1 MKGLKTYFTFLH
13 RNKLFTVVN
22 IAGLSISLMFVLL
35 IADMVTRQLSVDKNL
50 KDTDRI
56 CVFASENTAAG
67 HYLLG
72 EKLQSRYPEIEDW
85 CAHTGNFGIQTRIND
100 NPTQIQTLVVRK
112 NFFQFFSYK
121 LAEGNPAQVLVDDH
135 SIVLSR
141 SCANRLFGK
150 EPALGKVLELNMPD
164 AKENSNQKFTVT
176 GIMEDI
182 ENSLLKESTEAVIPY
197 ENISELNATI
207 SLTDGMMGNATS
219 ALVFFRTAKGT
230 DLNTKA
236 NDILSYLKDC
246 WWIYN
251 RGMFKEVQFVPYN
264 QFYFHTETPSG
275 STEVNQ
281 YSFRMVVLFF
291 IIGIIILFMAIFNYV
306 NMSIAQTTYR
316 AKEMA
321 TRKLLGSSRSD
332 IFWRMIGESSI
343 MTVIAFILGFL
354 LAKAAEPV
362 AMDLLGVKLDLT
374 GDLSVV
380 TCLAYLLLIVVLSF
394 ISGFVPATILSNYN
408 PLDVVKGHF
417 RRKTKTVYLRV
428 LNIVQDGLTIA
439 MLSCAIYLS
448 VQIYRILDEPLG
460 YTYGN
465 ILCLTPAA
473 EQETLLTFRNEVQ
486 KLPFVKRV
494 SFTQGTPIDGGNN
507 HTMVVMVQG
516 APKDMSFQTFKVDSA
531 FIDMFRIQIYEDHKM
546 SFDKNNW
553 FISESASKD
562 LGGATDYVSDERGRS
577 FSIAGLFRDFHIRS
591 VMSEQHPLRL
601 QILPTD
607 KIYPWSILVEVQDG
621 NPAAYGKQINELYS
635 TITKGVPFSSSWY
648 KDQIVEQYSDI
659 ISMNKLIGIFT
670 CAALVISLL
679 GLTAMSIYFIAQRK
693 RDIAIRKTFGS
704 SSRNEMLQLMKFSFS
719 SLLISLIIAVPLM
732 IFGIHTIDK
741 IVVYDNSFPWWVP
754 PTAFVVITLI
764 SLGSVFLIS
773 RKAVREN
780 PVNNIKTE

>member
-85 CAHTGNFGIQTRIND
+85 CAYTGNFGIQTRINE
-100 NPTQIQTLVVRK
+100 NPTQIQTLAVRK

-150 EPALGKVLELNMPD
+150 EPALGKVLELDMPD
-164 AKENSNQKFTVT
+164 AKGNSNQKFTVT
-176 GIMEDI
+176 GIMENI

-219 ALVFFRTAKGT
+219 ALVFFRTAKGA

-291 IIGIIILFMAIFNYV
+291 VIGIIILFMAIFNYV

-516 APKDMSFQTFKVDSA
+516 APKDMRFQTFKVDSA

-635 TITKGVPFSSSWY
+635 TITKGAPFDSSWY
-648 KDQIVEQYSDI
+648 KEQIVEQYSDI

-741 IVVYDNSFPWWVP
+741 IVAYDSSFPWWVP

>member
-1 MKGLKTYFTFLH
+1 MKGLKTYFTFLQ

-22 IAGLSISLMFVLL
+22 VAGLSISLMFVLL

-85 CAHTGNFGIQTRIND
+85 CANTGNFGIQTSINN

-164 AKENSNQKFTVT
+164 AKGNSNQKFTVT

-207 SLTDGMMGNATS
+207 SLTDGVMGNATS
-219 ALVFFRTAKGT
+219 ALVFFRTAKGA

-251 RGMFKEVQFVPYN
+251 RGIFKEVQFVPYN

-291 IIGIIILFMAIFNYV
+291 VIGIIILFMAIFNYV

-362 AMDLLGVKLDLT
+362 AIDLLGVKLDLT

-417 RRKTKTVYLRV
+417 RRKTKAVYLRV

-486 KLPFVKRV
+486 KLSFVKRV

-607 KIYPWSILVEVQDG
+607 KIYPWTILVEVQDG

-635 TITKGVPFSSSWY
+635 TITKGAPFSSSWY

-670 CAALVISLL
+670 CAALIISLL

-693 RDIAIRKTFGS
+693 RDIAIRKTLGS

-741 IVVYDNSFPWWVP
+741 IVAYDSSFPWWVP
-754 PTAFVVITLI
+754 PTAFAVITLI
-764 SLGSVFLIS
+764 SLSSVFLIS
-773 RKAVREN
+773 WKAVREN

>member
-1 MKGLKTYFTFLH
+1 MCSYRKL
-13 RNKLFTVVN
+13 RNTDPHQRQSDPNSDTRCPQKL
-22 IAGLSISLMFVLL
+22 
-35 IADMVTRQLSVDKNL
+35 
-50 KDTDRI
+50 
-56 CVFASENTAAG
+56 
-67 HYLLG
+67 
-72 EKLQSRYPEIEDW
+72 
-85 CAHTGNFGIQTRIND
+85 
-100 NPTQIQTLVVRK
+100 
-112 NFFQFFSYK
+112 FQFFSYK

-150 EPALGKVLELNMPD
+150 GPALGKVLELNMPD
-164 AKENSNQKFTVT
+164 AKGNSNQKFTVT

-219 ALVFFRTAKGT
+219 ALVFFRTAKGA

-291 IIGIIILFMAIFNYV
+291 VIGIIILFMAIFNYV

-374 GDLSVV
+374 GDLSFV
-380 TCLAYLLLIVVLSF
+380 TCLAYLLLIVALSF

-607 KIYPWSILVEVQDG
+607 KIYPWTILVEVQDG

-635 TITKGVPFSSSWY
+635 TITKGAPFSSSWY

-741 IVVYDNSFPWWVP
+741 IVAYDSSFPWWVP
-754 PTAFVVITLI
+754 PTAFAVITLI

>member
-1 MKGLKTYFTFLH
+1 M
-13 RNKLFTVVN
+13 
-22 IAGLSISLMFVLL
+22 
-35 IADMVTRQLSVDKNL
+35 
-50 KDTDRI
+50 
-56 CVFASENTAAG
+56 
-67 HYLLG
+67 
-72 EKLQSRYPEIEDW
+72 QSRYPEIEDW
-85 CAHTGNFGIQTRIND
+85 CAYTGNFGIQTRINE
-100 NPTQIQTLVVRK
+100 NPTQIQTLAVRK

-150 EPALGKVLELNMPD
+150 EPALGKVLELDMPD
-164 AKENSNQKFTVT
+164 AKGNSNQKFTVT
-176 GIMEDI
+176 GIMENI

-197 ENISELNATI
+197 ENISELNSTI

-219 ALVFFRTAKGT
+219 ALVFFRTAKGA

-374 GDLSVV
+374 GDLSFV

-601 QILPTD
+601 QILPAD
-607 KIYPWSILVEVQDG
+607 KIYPWTILVEVQDG

-635 TITKGVPFSSSWY
+635 TITKGAPFDSSWY

-670 CAALVISLL
+670 CAALIISLL

-741 IVVYDNSFPWWVP
+741 IVAYDSSFPWWVP
-754 PTAFVVITLI
+754 PTAFAVITLI

>member
-85 CAHTGNFGIQTRIND
+85 CAHTGNFGMQTRIND

-291 IIGIIILFMAIFNYV
+291 VIGIIILFMAIFNYV

-374 GDLSVV
+374 GDLSFV

-601 QILPTD
+601 QILPAD
-607 KIYPWSILVEVQDG
+607 KIYPWTILVEVQDG

-659 ISMNKLIGIFT
+659 ISMNKLIGIL
-670 CAALVISLL
+670 LV
-679 GLTAMSIYFIAQRK
+679 
-693 RDIAIRKTFGS
+693 
-704 SSRNEMLQLMKFSFS
+704 
-719 SLLISLIIAVPLM
+719 P
-732 IFGIHTIDK
+732 H
-741 IVVYDNSFPWWVP
+741 
-754 PTAFVVITLI
+754 
-764 SLGSVFLIS
+764 
-773 RKAVREN
+773 
-780 PVNNIKTE
+780 

>member
-1 MKGLKTYFTFLH
+1 
-13 RNKLFTVVN
+13 
-22 IAGLSISLMFVLL
+22 
-35 IADMVTRQLSVDKNL
+35 
-50 KDTDRI
+50 
-56 CVFASENTAAG
+56 
-67 HYLLG
+67 
-72 EKLQSRYPEIEDW
+72 
-85 CAHTGNFGIQTRIND
+85 
-100 NPTQIQTLVVRK
+100 
-112 NFFQFFSYK
+112 
-121 LAEGNPAQVLVDDH
+121 
-135 SIVLSR
+135 
-141 SCANRLFGK
+141 
-150 EPALGKVLELNMPD
+150 
-164 AKENSNQKFTVT
+164 
-176 GIMEDI
+176 
-182 ENSLLKESTEAVIPY
+182 
-197 ENISELNATI
+197 
-207 SLTDGMMGNATS
+207 
-219 ALVFFRTAKGT
+219 
-230 DLNTKA
+230 
-236 NDILSYLKDC
+236 
-246 WWIYN
+246 
-251 RGMFKEVQFVPYN
+251 
-264 QFYFHTETPSG
+264 
-275 STEVNQ
+275 
-281 YSFRMVVLFF
+281 
-291 IIGIIILFMAIFNYV
+291 
-306 NMSIAQTTYR
+306 
-316 AKEMA
+316 
-321 TRKLLGSSRSD
+321 
-332 IFWRMIGESSI
+332 MIGESSI
-343 MTVIAFILGFL
+343 MTVIAFVLGFL

-362 AMDLLGVKLDLT
+362 AIDLLGVKLDLT

-417 RRKTKTVYLRV
+417 RRKTKAVYLRV

-607 KIYPWSILVEVQDG
+607 KIYPWTILVEVQDG

-635 TITKGVPFSSSWY
+635 TITKGAPFSSSWY

-670 CAALVISLL
+670 CAALIISLL

-741 IVVYDNSFPWWVP
+741 IVAYDSSFPWWVP
-754 PTAFVVITLI
+754 PTAFAVITLI
-764 SLGSVFLIS
+764 SLSSVFLIS
-773 RKAVREN
+773 WKAVREN

>member
-85 CAHTGNFGIQTRIND
+85 CAYTGNFGIQTRIND

-150 EPALGKVLELNMPD
+150 EPALGKVLELDMPD
-164 AKENSNQKFTVT
+164 AKGNSNQKFTVT

-219 ALVFFRTAKGT
+219 ALVFFRTAKGA

-281 YSFRMVVLFF
+281 YSFRMVVLFLVT
-291 IIGIIILFMAIFNYV
+291 GIIILFMAIFNYV

-374 GDLSVV
+374 GDLSFV

-486 KLPFVKRV
+486 
-494 SFTQGTPIDGGNN
+494 N
-507 HTMVVMVQG
+507 
-516 APKDMSFQTFKVDSA
+516 
-531 FIDMFRIQIYEDHKM
+531 Y
-546 SFDKNNW
+546 
-553 FISESASKD
+553 
-562 LGGATDYVSDERGRS
+562 
-577 FSIAGLFRDFHIRS
+577 
-591 VMSEQHPLRL
+591 
-601 QILPTD
+601 
-607 KIYPWSILVEVQDG
+607 
-621 NPAAYGKQINELYS
+621 
-635 TITKGVPFSSSWY
+635 
-648 KDQIVEQYSDI
+648 
-659 ISMNKLIGIFT
+659 
-670 CAALVISLL
+670 LL
-679 GLTAMSIYFIAQRK
+679 
-693 RDIAIRKTFGS
+693 
-704 SSRNEMLQLMKFSFS
+704 
-719 SLLISLIIAVPLM
+719 
-732 IFGIHTIDK
+732 
-741 IVVYDNSFPWWVP
+741 
-754 PTAFVVITLI
+754 
-764 SLGSVFLIS
+764 
-773 RKAVREN
+773 
-780 PVNNIKTE
+780 

>member
-85 CAHTGNFGIQTRIND
+85 CAYTGNFGIQTRIND

-150 EPALGKVLELNMPD
+150 EPALGKVLELDMPD
-164 AKENSNQKFTVT
+164 AKGNSNQKFTVT

-507 HTMVVMVQG
+507 HTMVVMAQG

-601 QILPTD
+601 QILPAD
-607 KIYPWSILVEVQDG
+607 KIYPWTILVEVQDG

-635 TITKGVPFSSSWY
+635 TITKGAPFDSSWY
-648 KDQIVEQYSDI
+648 KEQIVEQYSDI

-741 IVVYDNSFPWWVP
+741 IVAYDSSFPWWVP
-754 PTAFVVITLI
+754 PTAFAVITLI

>member
-100 NPTQIQTLVVRK
+100 NPTQIQTLAVRK

-150 EPALGKVLELNMPD
+150 EPALGKVLELDMPD
-164 AKENSNQKFTVT
+164 AKGNSNQKFTVT
-176 GIMEDI
+176 GIMENI

-219 ALVFFRTAKGT
+219 ALVFFRTAKGA

-291 IIGIIILFMAIFNYV
+291 VIGIIILFMAIFNYV

-601 QILPTD
+601 QILPAD
-607 KIYPWSILVEVQDG
+607 KIYPWTILVEVQDG

-635 TITKGVPFSSSWY
+635 TITKGAPFDSSWY
-648 KDQIVEQYSDI
+648 KEQIVEQYSDI

-754 PTAFVVITLI
+754 PTAFAVITLI

>member
-150 EPALGKVLELNMPD
+150 GPALGKVLELNMPD
-164 AKENSNQKFTVT
+164 AKGNSNQKFTVT

-219 ALVFFRTAKGT
+219 ALVFFRTAKGA

-291 IIGIIILFMAIFNYV
+291 VIGIIILFMAIFNYV

-343 MTVIAFILGFL
+343 MTVIAFIL
-354 LAKAAEPV
+354 
-362 AMDLLGVKLDLT
+362 
-374 GDLSVV
+374 
-380 TCLAYLLLIVVLSF
+380 
-394 ISGFVPATILSNYN
+394 
-408 PLDVVKGHF
+408 
-417 RRKTKTVYLRV
+417 
-428 LNIVQDGLTIA
+428 
-439 MLSCAIYLS
+439 
-448 VQIYRILDEPLG
+448 
-460 YTYGN
+460 
-465 ILCLTPAA
+465 
-473 EQETLLTFRNEVQ
+473 
-486 KLPFVKRV
+486 
-494 SFTQGTPIDGGNN
+494 
-507 HTMVVMVQG
+507 
-516 APKDMSFQTFKVDSA
+516 
-531 FIDMFRIQIYEDHKM
+531 
-546 SFDKNNW
+546 
-553 FISESASKD
+553 
-562 LGGATDYVSDERGRS
+562 
-577 FSIAGLFRDFHIRS
+577 
-591 VMSEQHPLRL
+591 
-601 QILPTD
+601 
-607 KIYPWSILVEVQDG
+607 
-621 NPAAYGKQINELYS
+621 
-635 TITKGVPFSSSWY
+635 
-648 KDQIVEQYSDI
+648 
-659 ISMNKLIGIFT
+659 
-670 CAALVISLL
+670 
-679 GLTAMSIYFIAQRK
+679 
-693 RDIAIRKTFGS
+693 
-704 SSRNEMLQLMKFSFS
+704 
-719 SLLISLIIAVPLM
+719 
-732 IFGIHTIDK
+732 
-741 IVVYDNSFPWWVP
+741 
-754 PTAFVVITLI
+754 
-764 SLGSVFLIS
+764 
-773 RKAVREN
+773 
-780 PVNNIKTE
+780 

>member
-1 MKGLKTYFTFLH
+1 
-13 RNKLFTVVN
+13 
-22 IAGLSISLMFVLL
+22 
-35 IADMVTRQLSVDKNL
+35 
-50 KDTDRI
+50 
-56 CVFASENTAAG
+56 
-67 HYLLG
+67 
-72 EKLQSRYPEIEDW
+72 
-85 CAHTGNFGIQTRIND
+85 
-100 NPTQIQTLVVRK
+100 
-112 NFFQFFSYK
+112 
-121 LAEGNPAQVLVDDH
+121 
-135 SIVLSR
+135 
-141 SCANRLFGK
+141 
-150 EPALGKVLELNMPD
+150 MPD
-164 AKENSNQKFTVT
+164 AKGNSNQKFTVT

-219 ALVFFRTAKGT
+219 ALVFFRTAKGA

-251 RGMFKEVQFVPYN
+251 RGIFKEVQFVPYN

-291 IIGIIILFMAIFNYV
+291 VIGIIILFMAIFNYV

-601 QILPTD
+601 QILPAD
-607 KIYPWSILVEVQDG
+607 KIYPWTILVEVQDG

-635 TITKGVPFSSSWY
+635 TITKGAPFDSSWY
-648 KDQIVEQYSDI
+648 KEQIVEQYSDI

-741 IVVYDNSFPWWVP
+741 IVAYDSSFPWWVP
-754 PTAFVVITLI
+754 PTAFAVITLI

>member
-85 CAHTGNFGIQTRIND
+85 CAHTGNFGMQTRIND

-251 RGMFKEVQFVPYN
+251 RGIFKEVQFVPYN

-291 IIGIIILFMAIFNYV
+291 VIGIIILFMAIFNYV

-380 TCLAYLLLIVVLSF
+380 TCLAYLLLIVALSF

-507 HTMVVMVQG
+507 HTMVVMAQG

-635 TITKGVPFSSSWY
+635 TITKGAPFDSSWY
-648 KDQIVEQYSDI
+648 KEQIVEQYSDI

-741 IVVYDNSFPWWVP
+741 IVAYDSSFPWWVP
-754 PTAFVVITLI
+754 PTAFAVITLI

>member
-150 EPALGKVLELNMPD
+150 EPALGKVLELDMPD
-164 AKENSNQKFTVT
+164 AKGNSNQKFTVT
-176 GIMEDI
+176 GIMENI

-197 ENISELNATI
+197 ENISELNSTI
-207 SLTDGMMGNATS
+207 SLTDGVMGNATS
-219 ALVFFRTAKGT
+219 ALVFFRTAKGA

-291 IIGIIILFMAIFNYV
+291 VIGIIILFMAIFNYV

-507 HTMVVMVQG
+507 HTMVVMAQG

-601 QILPTD
+601 QILPAD
-607 KIYPWSILVEVQDG
+607 KIYPWTILVEVQDG

-635 TITKGVPFSSSWY
+635 TITKGAPFDSSWY

-670 CAALVISLL
+670 CAALIISLL

-741 IVVYDNSFPWWVP
+741 IVAYDNSFPWWVP

>member
-85 CAHTGNFGIQTRIND
+85 CAYTGNFGMQTRIND

-121 LAEGNPAQVLVDDH
+121 LAEGNPAQVLIDNH

-251 RGMFKEVQFVPYN
+251 RGIFKEVQFVPYN

-291 IIGIIILFMAIFNYV
+291 VIGIIILFMAIFNYV

-601 QILPTD
+601 QILPAD
-607 KIYPWSILVEVQDG
+607 KIYPWSILVEVLNG

-635 TITKGVPFSSSWY
+635 TITKGAPFDSSWY
-648 KDQIVEQYSDI
+648 KEQIVEQYSDI

-741 IVVYDNSFPWWVP
+741 IVAYDSSFPWWVP
-754 PTAFVVITLI
+754 PTAFAVITLI

>member
-219 ALVFFRTAKGT
+219 ALVFFRTAKGA

-264 QFYFHTETPSG
+264 KFYFHTETPSG

-448 VQIYRILDEPLG
+448 VQIYRILNEPLG

-635 TITKGVPFSSSWY
+635 TITKGAPFDSSWY
-648 KDQIVEQYSDI
+648 KEQIVEQYSDI

-741 IVVYDNSFPWWVP
+741 IVAYDSSFPWWVP
-754 PTAFVVITLI
+754 PTAFAVITLI

>member
-1 MKGLKTYFTFLH
+1 
-13 RNKLFTVVN
+13 
-22 IAGLSISLMFVLL
+22 
-35 IADMVTRQLSVDKNL
+35 
-50 KDTDRI
+50 
-56 CVFASENTAAG
+56 
-67 HYLLG
+67 
-72 EKLQSRYPEIEDW
+72 
-85 CAHTGNFGIQTRIND
+85 
-100 NPTQIQTLVVRK
+100 
-112 NFFQFFSYK
+112 
-121 LAEGNPAQVLVDDH
+121 
-135 SIVLSR
+135 
-141 SCANRLFGK
+141 
-150 EPALGKVLELNMPD
+150 
-164 AKENSNQKFTVT
+164 
-176 GIMEDI
+176 MEDI

-219 ALVFFRTAKGT
+219 ALVFFRTAKGA

-291 IIGIIILFMAIFNYV
+291 VIGIIILFMAIFNYV

-601 QILPTD
+601 QILPAD
-607 KIYPWSILVEVQDG
+607 KIYPWTILVEVQDG

-741 IVVYDNSFPWWVP
+741 IVAYDNSFPWWVP

>member
-100 NPTQIQTLVVRK
+100 NPTQIQTLAVRK

-150 EPALGKVLELNMPD
+150 EPALGKVLELDMPD
-164 AKENSNQKFTVT
+164 AKGNSNQKFTVT
-176 GIMEDI
+176 GIMENI

-219 ALVFFRTAKGT
+219 ALVFFRTAKGA

-291 IIGIIILFMAIFNYV
+291 VIGIIILFMAIFNYV

-601 QILPTD
+601 QILPAD
-607 KIYPWSILVEVQDG
+607 KIYPWTILVEVQDG

-635 TITKGVPFSSSWY
+635 TITKGAPFDSSWY
-648 KDQIVEQYSDI
+648 KEQIVEQYSDI

-693 RDIAIRKTFGS
+693 RNIAIRKTFGS

-754 PTAFVVITLI
+754 PTAFAVITLI

>member
-1 MKGLKTYFTFLH
+1 MKGLKTYFTFLQ

-22 IAGLSISLMFVLL
+22 VAGLSISLMFVLL

-85 CAHTGNFGIQTRIND
+85 CAYTGNFGIQTRINE
-100 NPTQIQTLVVRK
+100 NPTQIQTLAVRK

-150 EPALGKVLELNMPD
+150 EPALGKVLELDMPD
-164 AKENSNQKFTVT
+164 AKGNSNQKFTVT
-176 GIMEDI
+176 GIMENI

-219 ALVFFRTAKGT
+219 ALVFFRTAKGA

-374 GDLSVV
+374 GDLSFV

-601 QILPTD
+601 QILPAD
-607 KIYPWSILVEVQDG
+607 KIYPWTILVEVQDG

-635 TITKGVPFSSSWY
+635 TITKGAPFDSSWY

-659 ISMNKLIGIFT
+659 ISMNKLIGIF
-670 CAALVISLL
+670 LVPHW
-679 GLTAMSIYFIAQRK
+679 
-693 RDIAIRKTFGS
+693 S
-704 SSRNEMLQLMKFSFS
+704 S
-719 SLLISLIIAVPLM
+719 
-732 IFGIHTIDK
+732 HC
-741 IVVYDNSFPWWVP
+741 
-754 PTAFVVITLI
+754 
-764 SLGSVFLIS
+764 
-773 RKAVREN
+773 
-780 PVNNIKTE
+780 

>member
-1 MKGLKTYFTFLH
+1 MKGLKTYFTFLQ

-22 IAGLSISLMFVLL
+22 VAGLSISLMFVLL

-85 CAHTGNFGIQTRIND
+85 CAYTGNFGIQTRIND
-100 NPTQIQTLVVRK
+100 NPTQIQTLAVRK

-150 EPALGKVLELNMPD
+150 EPALGKVLELDMPD
-164 AKENSNQKFTVT
+164 AKGNSNQKFTVT
-176 GIMEDI
+176 GIMENI

-197 ENISELNATI
+197 ENISELNSTI

-219 ALVFFRTAKGT
+219 ALVFFRTAKGA

-291 IIGIIILFMAIFNYV
+291 VIGIIILFMAIFNYV

-394 ISGFVPATILSNYN
+394 ISSFVPATILSNYN

-507 HTMVVMVQG
+507 HTMVVMAQG

-601 QILPTD
+601 QILPAD
-607 KIYPWSILVEVQDG
+607 KIYPWTILVEVQDG

-635 TITKGVPFSSSWY
+635 TITKGAPFSSSWY

-741 IVVYDNSFPWWVP
+741 IVAYDSSFPWWVP
-754 PTAFVVITLI
+754 PTAFAVITLI

>member
-1 MKGLKTYFTFLH
+1 
-13 RNKLFTVVN
+13 
-22 IAGLSISLMFVLL
+22 MFVLL

-85 CAHTGNFGIQTRIND
+85 CAYTGNFGIQTRINE
-100 NPTQIQTLVVRK
+100 NPTQIQTLAVRK

-150 EPALGKVLELNMPD
+150 EPALGKVLELDMPD
-164 AKENSNQKFTVT
+164 AKGNSNQKFTVT
-176 GIMEDI
+176 GIMENI
-182 ENSLLKESTEAVIPY
+182 ESSLLKESTEAVIPY

-219 ALVFFRTAKGT
+219 ALVFFRTAKGA

-374 GDLSVV
+374 GDLSFV

-601 QILPTD
+601 QILPAD
-607 KIYPWSILVEVQDG
+607 KIYPWTILVEVQDG

-635 TITKGVPFSSSWY
+635 TITKGAPFDSSWY

-741 IVVYDNSFPWWVP
+741 IVAYDSSFPWWVP
-754 PTAFVVITLI
+754 PTAFAVITLI

>member
-1 MKGLKTYFTFLH
+1 MKGLKTYFTFLQ

-22 IAGLSISLMFVLL
+22 VAGLSISLMFVLL

-85 CAHTGNFGIQTRIND
+85 CAYTGNFGIQTRIND
-100 NPTQIQTLVVRK
+100 NPTQIQTLAVRK

-150 EPALGKVLELNMPD
+150 EPALGKVLELDMPD
-164 AKENSNQKFTVT
+164 AKGNSNQKFTVT
-176 GIMEDI
+176 GIMENI

-197 ENISELNATI
+197 ENISELNSTI

-219 ALVFFRTAKGT
+219 ALVFFRTAKGA

-291 IIGIIILFMAIFNYV
+291 VIGIIILFMAIFNYV

-374 GDLSVV
+374 GDLSFV

-507 HTMVVMVQG
+507 HTMVVMAQG

-601 QILPTD
+601 QRPPAD
-607 KIYPWSILVEVQDG
+607 KIYPWTILVEVQDG

-635 TITKGVPFSSSWY
+635 TITKGAPFSSSWY

-741 IVVYDNSFPWWVP
+741 IVAYDSSFPWWVP
-754 PTAFVVITLI
+754 PTAFAVITLI